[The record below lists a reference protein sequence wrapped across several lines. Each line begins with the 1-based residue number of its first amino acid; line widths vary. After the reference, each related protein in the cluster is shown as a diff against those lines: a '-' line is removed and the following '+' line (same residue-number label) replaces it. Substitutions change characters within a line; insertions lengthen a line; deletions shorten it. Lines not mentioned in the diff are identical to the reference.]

1 MLLVKIAVAICH
13 NGISNDIE
21 NDHDFFR
28 IFNSLMGLKFDR
40 IYSFF
45 KHTFGLKKSLLEM
58 RLKNIIS
65 GSYQSFLCVNKILRF
80 VITFLSLIF
89 VNF

>member
-40 IYSFF
+40 VYSFF
-45 KHTFGLKKSLLEM
+45 KHTFGRK
-58 RLKNIIS
+58 
-65 GSYQSFLCVNKILRF
+65 KILVRDEIKKYYFRKLSRLF
-80 VITFLSLIF
+80 VCE
-89 VNF
+89 